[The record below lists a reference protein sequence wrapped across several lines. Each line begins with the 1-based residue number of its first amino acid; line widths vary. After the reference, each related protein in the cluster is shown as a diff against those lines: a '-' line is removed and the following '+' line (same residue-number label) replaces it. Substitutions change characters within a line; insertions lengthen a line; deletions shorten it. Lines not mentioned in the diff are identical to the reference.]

1 MQRTAD
7 FHDQIAD
14 ADLPEAIGVMD
25 DAAALDATVDGLDP
39 DPATCDAPIGPF
51 LGAREGPTPWLR
63 GGHEA
68 LDVVACEGQEAE
80 ILEPPAPRGPGVRG
94 GIGHALIVGAASV
107 SVPEQEDRERRVDQ
121 PHGFQRV
128 TRLLAAIIALLLSRS
143 LGALEAPFG
152 PVVAPRG
159 EGAAGVGATA
169 GRRAGGTGS
178 AVGTTR
184 AAASVSVTPIRWA
197 NACKDRLGVSPKAR
211 SVACSTPH
219 RR

>member
-25 DAAALDATVDGLDP
+25 DAAALDATVDVLDP
-39 DPATCDAPIGPF
+39 DPATGDAPIGPF
-51 LGAREGPTPWLR
+51 LGAREGPTPWLL
-63 GGHEA
+63 GGHDD
-68 LDVVACEGQEAE
+68 LDVVECEGQEAE
-80 ILEPPAPRGPGVRG
+80 ILEQPAPRGQGVRG
-94 GIGHALIVGAASV
+94 GIGNALIVGAASV
-107 SVPEQEDRERRVDQ
+107 SVTEKEDRERRVDQ
-121 PHGFQRV
+121 QHVFQRV
-128 TRLLAAIIALLLSRS
+128 TLFLAAIIALLLSRI
-143 LGALEAPFG
+143 LGALDAPFG
-152 PVVAPRG
+152 PIVAKRG

-184 AAASVSVTPIRWA
+184 AAASASVTPIRWA

-211 SVACSTPH
+211 SVACSTPN
-219 RR
+219 RT